1 MLETSGVIAKRLTSP
16 CRRRPSAAPDAVVA
30 VMVYFS
36 HFDTSVPLLAPILS
50 VIGLI
55 VMGRGLKTVR
65 VGTWTT
71 IRKGDGTAA
80 RLSRIA
86 IATGGACGLR
96 RSVR

>member
-1 MLETSGVIAKRLTSP
+1 
-16 CRRRPSAAPDAVVA
+16 
-30 VMVYFS
+30 MVYFS

-80 RLSRIA
+80 TSFSHRDCNPGERAAFEEAFAETVRHIRR
-86 IATGGACGLR
+86 TRGADH
-96 RSVR
+96 